1 MADVIARLK
10 LESNDYD
17 SKIQRAK
24 AGLLQLENECRNAGK
39 SLNDISKENLEFVH
53 SLGQMET
60 VSKSARGKIG
70 EMSQA
75 FTELSIQYKRLTDE
89 EKNGTYGKALSASLD
104 QLKGRIGDAKKDLA
118 DVSKELN
125 DTSKSG
131 ENCGGVV
138 DALAGKFGLST
149 SALGAW
155 GAALAAGTVAV
166 NVAKDA
172 FFNNEQQLD
181 EWGRV
186 VESSQSVYEGFLNAL
201 NTGDVSGYLNNI
213 NSIVR
218 AASAAY
224 DALDALNTFNAF
236 NQVQVEKTRTAMTE
250 SIVDYREGNA
260 KKEDVKAAGEAYKKE
275 LEERKKY
282 EREAYLEA
290 IGKVAAER
298 GVSKSDLVKA
308 LSGSYGD
315 FNKLKS
321 TPLTGTATKYSP
333 GIMPGSQGSYT
344 TYKVAANERERLG
357 EALRQLND
365 TELQAL
371 QALGAQAE
379 RTGNE
384 IAQVDRQLV
393 RVLNGRNGA
402 TKTTGGGAGVGKSN
416 TKTTPQ
422 WQFITPSE
430 SLLGMVN
437 VGRTA
442 DDVNRDLSK
451 WNKRY
456 NSATDAYERADAM
469 SHIERLNDE
478 KDSMK
483 ELAEMV
489 ADPFKQIHDEFKEE
503 FGKDGKK
510 NSPEEKVQ
518 RKNSESL
525 KDIASTMQ
533 GVLGGVGNIT
543 SGLSQLGV
551 ELPKELQNVVSLL
564 SGVSTILSGIAAIV
578 ALISVDTKV
587 TAGASV
593 VDTVIPFAH
602 GGIVGKAANGM
613 LIPGNSFSGD
623 NLRMPIWDG
632 GGMIGV
638 NSGELILSKSQQN
651 NLASALRQ
659 RSSGGGAQPFV
670 TGENIYLGL
679 NNYLRANGYG
689 EIVTSRNS

>member
-1 MADVIARLK
+1 MAESVVKLK
-10 LESNDYD
+10 VDDKDYNASLRNAKQGLMALEQS
-17 SKIQRAK
+17 
-24 AGLLQLENECRNAGK
+24 LQNAGK
-39 SLNDISKENLEFVH
+39 TFTDVDQKVVEYVRSIGRMD
-53 SLGQMET
+53 T
-60 VSKSARGKIG
+60 VSRSARGKIG
-70 EMSQA
+70 EMTQA
-75 FTELSIQYKRLTDE
+75 FTELAVQYRHLTDE
-89 EKNGTYGKALSASLD
+89 EKKGEYGKALSASLD
-104 QLKGRIGDAKKDLA
+104 QLKKRIGEAKEELR
-118 DVSKELN
+118 DVGKEME
-125 DTSKSG
+125 DDSKSG
-131 ENCGGVV
+131 ESFGGVV

-149 SALGAW
+149 KALGVW

-181 EWGRV
+181 EWERV

-201 NTGDVSGYLNNI
+201 NTGEINGFLNNI

-298 GVSKSDLVKA
+298 GVNKSDLVKA
-308 LSGSYGD
+308 LSGSYG
-315 FNKLKS
+315 NYKNLKEA
-321 TPLTGTATKYSP
+321 PLTGTVTKYSP
-333 GIMPGSQGSYT
+333 GIMPGSQGSYS

-402 TKTTGGGAGVGKSN
+402 TKTTGGGAGVVKSN

-518 RKNSESL
+518 RKNSDSL

-593 VDTVIPFAH
+593 ANAVIPFAQ